1 MIQDHGDRKA
11 HERRGEVFWRRTL
24 KKQRKSGLTQKEYCR
39 RNKLSRA
46 TFQRW
51 RGKLK
56 MGSSGVE
63 ALGQPE
69 FVKVEVRPQVEPA
82 ERHDGFEL
90 IFKSGLR
97 LKLPSLVDGRALV
110 EVLRAL
116 EVTGSC

>member
-1 MIQDHGDRKA
+1 MTQDHGDRKA
-11 HERRGEVFWRRTL
+11 HERRGDVFWRRTL

-39 RNKLSRA
+39 RHKLSRA

-51 RGKLK
+51 RQRLE
-56 MGSSGVE
+56 MGPSGVE

-69 FVKVEVRPQVEPA
+69 FVTVEVRPQSELA
-82 ERHDGFEL
+82 ERRDGFEL

-97 LKLPSLVDGRALV
+97 LKLPELVDGRVLV